1 LEEVIVSETPTP
13 NVAQALR
20 DAGFRPLPRLWIRN
34 EDMPAVYSIVATAG
48 FEVRAIREQ
57 AILAYLAE
65 FPPKSKPN
73 PVADK
78 EAAWAAY
85 ERSKEK

>member
-1 LEEVIVSETPTP
+1 MPDELTP

-34 EDMPAVYSIVATAG
+34 EDMPAVYSIINSAG
-48 FEVRAIREQ
+48 LEVRAIREQ
-57 AILAYLAE
+57 AILAYRAE
-65 FPPKSKPN
+65 FPPKTKPD
-73 PVADK
+73 PIADK

-85 ERSKEK
+85 ERSKHT

>member
-1 LEEVIVSETPTP
+1 VSETPTP

-34 EDMPAVYSIVATAG
+34 EDMPAVYSIVASRG

-65 FPPKSKPN
+65 FPPKPKPD

-85 ERSKEK
+85 ERSKYK

>member
-1 LEEVIVSETPTP
+1 MADELTP

-20 DAGFRPLPRLWIRN
+20 DAGFRPLPHLWIRN
-34 EDMPAVYSIVATAG
+34 EDMPAMYSIVNSVG
-48 FEVRAIREQ
+48 LEVRAIREQ
-57 AILAYLAE
+57 AIAAYRAE
-65 FPPKSKPN
+65 YPLKTKPD

-85 ERSKEK
+85 ERSKNT